1 MAFTPLV
8 GFEAP
13 IFTEVMAT
21 VELDWHWA
29 TRTGG
34 AVSTAQR
41 RALLGRLIRAL
52 PGMVSDA
59 VKTRVGRRGLGRVEF
74 GSIVVP
80 DSTLARAA
88 EQEARDCVTPHVLE
102 HSYRTYFFGKALA
115 ELDDIQ
121 VDDELVY
128 VASLLHDLQLE
139 HPTPGRCFAVVGG
152 ERAARFVMTQGAPR
166 TVPRR

>member
-88 EQEARDCVTPHVLE
+88 RAGSPRLC
-102 HSYRTYFFGKALA
+102 
-115 ELDDIQ
+115 
-121 VDDELVY
+121 
-128 VASLLHDLQLE
+128 
-139 HPTPGRCFAVVGG
+139 HPTRARALVSHLFLRQSTGRAG
-152 ERAARFVMTQGAPR
+152 
-166 TVPRR
+166 